1 MFQAPTGSRNDETTS
16 ERHSSRREFLGQVG
30 ATAACS
36 AIVPPCGAQEPE
48 RETVLVAG
56 ATGRS
61 GVEVT
66 RALLESGRFSPLG
79 LVRAGGKGSKAKV
92 FEVVPTF
99 ECDVTAPDA
108 R

>member
-1 MFQAPTGSRNDETTS
+1 
-16 ERHSSRREFLGQVG
+16 
-30 ATAACS
+30 
-36 AIVPPCGAQEPE
+36 
-48 RETVLVAG
+48 
-56 ATGRS
+56 
-61 GVEVT
+61 VEVT